1 MTQGV
6 NRQGEAA
13 GEAASRPSLRSW
25 GLPAFA
31 GALGVAM
38 LLEATTLQLFD
49 RYTKLGPGFLVAVVG
64 AGLVVLALC
73 LAWQVR
79 SGVTFDPEA
88 GEGVDPTMK
97 VSLSGLSLAAAGVVL
112 PIATMP
118 WLGFPLGGAL
128 AYACVTRAYG
138 STRPLLDVAIGFVL
152 ASVTWLA
159 FTKLGVQLGPFWSF
173 GGKA

>member
-1 MTQGV
+1 MTPSA

-13 GEAASRPSLRSW
+13 DGAASRPSMRSW

-31 GALGVAM
+31 AILGIAM
-38 LLEATTLQLFD
+38 LVEASTLQLFD

-64 AGLVVLALC
+64 AGLLILAVC

-97 VSLSGLSLAAAGVVL
+97 VSLSGLSLAVAGVAL

-118 WLGFPLGGAL
+118 WFGFPVGGAL

-138 STRPLLDVAIGFVL
+138 SRSTLLDVAIGFVL

-159 FTKLGVQLGPFWSF
+159 FTKLGVQLGPFFSF